1 MAASLIARSL
11 SVSHGPLVVLDAVD
25 LTLAGGSRVGLV
37 GPNGVGKS
45 TLLQALA
52 GAVALDA
59 GTVEL
64 APPTATVGFLP
75 QEPERRRDETVRAF
89 LARRSGVAG
98 ARVALDAAT
107 AALADGVAG
116 ADDRYSS
123 ALERWLSLGAADFDA
138 RAGETWAD
146 LGLPPRL
153 LDESTATLS
162 GGEAARCS
170 LASLLISRF
179 DVFLLDEPTNDLD
192 IDGLERLEAWV
203 TGLDA
208 PVALVSHDR
217 TFLERVVTEVVEID
231 FHTHRARRFGG
242 GWTSYLAERELAR
255 QHARQRYDEFD
266 AKRTALARRSRRER
280 EWATQGRAKV
290 RRSAEPDK
298 HIRAFKIDQ
307 TEQLAGRAAR
317 TERAIERLEVVEE
330 PRERWELHLTIPS
343 AGRSG
348 DVVAWARGAVV
359 DRGEFRLGPVD
370 CAVAYGD
377 RIVLAGPNGSGK
389 TTLIDLLLGRAEPDL
404 GAAGL
409 GSSVVVGEMEQ
420 ARGRFLGGRPL
431 LDVFMG
437 ATGLDVAGGRTMLAK
452 FGLGAEHVLRPSA
465 TLSPGERTRASLA
478 LMMANGANFLVLDE
492 PTNHLDLE
500 AIEQLEQALSTFDG
514 TVLLVTHDRSLLD
527 RVTVTR
533 AWSMHAG
540 RWTEVDPPR

>member
-404 GAAGL
+404 GAARL